1 MSKHGN
7 FCIPAVTTKR
17 VNKGKLRHTANLTNL
32 ISIASKPKTTLKPIN
47 NTIRMA
53 LLNVRS
59 LNNKSFLVNDFITTS
74 KLDFMFLT
82 ETWLEQNNSATVL
95 IETAPPNY
103 NFFDACR
110 SGKRGGGV
118 AAIFKNVFQGKQML
132 FGDFPSFEYL
142 SAVLKLQIFSMT
154 SQNYCLASPQNL
166 TD

>member
-1 MSKHGN
+1 MG
-7 FCIPAVTTKR
+7 
-17 VNKGKLRHTANLTNL
+17 
-32 ISIASKPKTTLKPIN
+32 
-47 NTIRMA
+47 

-59 LNNKSFLVNDFITTS
+59 LKNKSFSVNDFITTS

-118 AAIFKNVFQGKQML
+118 AVIFKNVFQGKH
-132 FGDFPSFEYL
+132 
-142 SAVLKLQIFSMT
+142 VIW
-154 SQNYCLASPQNL
+154 
-166 TD
+166 